1 MKRWFQMLSLAM
13 VIYAPLTFAQ
23 WHNLYEDKS
32 VVTYTNKDAIVRMDI
47 FVNVAELLD
56 YKQRRR
62 NDEGEIFQSAVIKA
76 QYNCRD
82 NRVRVYTIDFYA
94 ERMAKGNIIHNRK
107 VYNNWQDINPRSVEQ
122 NLKDFACGKKKSPG

>member
-1 MKRWFQMLSLAM
+1 MKKWFKLLSLAL
-13 VIYAPLTFAQ
+13 VIYSPLTFAQ
-23 WHNLYEDKS
+23 WQNLYEDRS
-32 VVTYTNKDAIVRMDI
+32 VVTYTNKEAIVRMDI
-47 FVNVAELLD
+47 FVNVAKMLD

-94 ERMAKGNIIHNRK
+94 ERMAKGTIINNRK
-107 VYNNWQDINPRSVEQ
+107 VYNDWQDINPRSVEQ
-122 NLKDFACGKKKSPG
+122 SLKDFACGKTK

>member
-1 MKRWFQMLSLAM
+1 MKKWFKLLSLAL
-13 VIYAPLTFAQ
+13 VIYSPLTFAQ
-23 WHNLYEDKS
+23 WQNLYEDRS
-32 VVTYTNKDAIVRMDI
+32 VVTYTNKEAIVRMDI
-47 FVNVAELLD
+47 FVNVAEMLD

-94 ERMAKGNIIHNRK
+94 ERMAKGTIINNRK
-107 VYNNWQDINPRSVEQ
+107 VYNDWQDINPRSVEQ
-122 NLKDFACGKKKSPG
+122 SLKDFACGKTK

>member
-1 MKRWFQMLSLAM
+1 MKRWLQMLSLTL
-13 VIYAPLTFAQ
+13 VICSPSAFAQ

-32 VVTYTNKDAIVRMDI
+32 VVTYTNKDEIVRMDI
-47 FVNVAELLD
+47 FVNVAEMLD

-62 NDEGEIFQSAVIKA
+62 NDEGEVFHSAVIKA

-94 ERMAKGNIIHNRK
+94 ERMARGTIINNRK
-107 VYNNWQDINPRSVEQ
+107 VYNDWQDINPRSVEQ
-122 NLKDFACGKKKSPG
+122 NLKDFACGKKK

>member
-1 MKRWFQMLSLAM
+1 MNRWLQMLSLAL
-13 VIYAPLTFAQ
+13 VICSPSAFAQ

-32 VVTYTNKDAIVRMDI
+32 VVTYTNKEAIVRMDI
-47 FVNVAELLD
+47 FVNVAEMLD

-62 NDEGEIFQSAVIKA
+62 NDEGEVFQSAVIKA

-94 ERMAKGNIIHNRK
+94 ERMARGTLINNRK
-107 VYNNWQDINPRSVEQ
+107 VYNDWQDINPRSVEQ
-122 NLKDFACGKKKSPG
+122 GLKDFACGKKK

>member
-1 MKRWFQMLSLAM
+1 MKKWFQVLSLAL
-13 VIYAPLTFAQ
+13 VIYSPLALAQ
-23 WHNLYEDKS
+23 WQNLYEDRS
-32 VVTYTNKDAIVRMDI
+32 VVTYTNKEAIVRMDI
-47 FVNVAELLD
+47 FVNVAEMLD

-94 ERMAKGNIIHNRK
+94 ERMAKGPIINNRK
-107 VYNNWQDINPRSVEQ
+107 VYNDWQDINPRSVEQ
-122 NLKDFACGKKKSPG
+122 SLKDFACGKKK

>member
-1 MKRWFQMLSLAM
+1 MKRWFQLLSFGL
-13 VIYAPLTFAQ
+13 VILTPPAFAQ

-47 FVNVAELLD
+47 FVNVAEMLD

-62 NDEGEIFQSAVIKA
+62 NDEGEVFQSAVIKA

-94 ERMAKGNIIHNRK
+94 ERMGKGTIINNRK
-107 VYNNWQDINPRSVEQ
+107 VYNSWQDINPRSVEQ
-122 NLKDFACGKKKSPG
+122 NLKDFACGKQK

>member
-1 MKRWFQMLSLAM
+1 MKRWLQMLSLTL
-13 VIYAPLTFAQ
+13 VICSPTAFAQ

-32 VVTYTNKDAIVRMDI
+32 VVTYTNKDEIVRMDI
-47 FVNVAELLD
+47 FVNVAEMLD

-62 NDEGEIFQSAVIKA
+62 NDEGEVFQSAVIKA

-94 ERMAKGNIIHNRK
+94 ERMARGTIINNRK
-107 VYNNWQDINPRSVEQ
+107 VYNDWQDINPRSVEQ
-122 NLKDFACGKKKSPG
+122 NLKDFACGKKK

>member
-1 MKRWFQMLSLAM
+1 MKRWLQMLSLAL
-13 VIYAPLTFAQ
+13 VICSPSAFAQ

-32 VVTYTNKDAIVRMDI
+32 VVTYTNKEAIVRMDI
-47 FVNVAELLD
+47 FVNVAEMLD

-62 NDEGEIFQSAVIKA
+62 NDEGEVFQSAVIKA

-94 ERMAKGNIIHNRK
+94 ERMARGTLINNRK
-107 VYNNWQDINPRSVEQ
+107 VYNDWQDINPRSVEQ
-122 NLKDFACGKKKSPG
+122 GLKDFACGNRK

>member
-1 MKRWFQMLSLAM
+1 MRRWFQMLSLSLSL
-13 VIYAPLTFAQ
+13 VICSPSAFAQ

-32 VVTYTNKDAIVRMDI
+32 VVTYTNKEAIVRMDI
-47 FVNVAELLD
+47 FVNVAEMLD

-62 NDEGEIFQSAVIKA
+62 NDEGEIFQSAIIKA

-94 ERMAKGNIIHNRK
+94 ERMAKGTLINNRK
-107 VYNNWQDINPRSVEQ
+107 VYNDWQNINPRSVEQ
-122 NLKDFACGKKKSPG
+122 NLKDFACGNKK

>member
-1 MKRWFQMLSLAM
+1 MRRWFQMLSLSL
-13 VIYAPLTFAQ
+13 VICSPSAFAQ

-32 VVTYTNKDAIVRMDI
+32 VVTYTNKEAIVRMDI
-47 FVNVAELLD
+47 FVNVAEMLD

-62 NDEGEIFQSAVIKA
+62 NDEGEIFQSAIIKA

-94 ERMAKGNIIHNRK
+94 ERMAKGALINNRK
-107 VYNNWQDINPRSVEQ
+107 VYNDWQNINPRSVEQ
-122 NLKDFACGKKKSPG
+122 NLKDFACGNKK

>member
-1 MKRWFQMLSLAM
+1 MKRWLQLMALTLA
-13 VIYAPLTFAQ
+13 IISPCAFAQ

-32 VVTYTNKDAIVRMDI
+32 VVTYTNKDAIVQMDI
-47 FVNVAELLD
+47 FVNVAEMLD

-62 NDEGEIFQSAVIKA
+62 NDEGEVFQSAVIKA

-94 ERMAKGNIIHNRK
+94 ERMARGTLINNRK
-107 VYNNWQDINPRSVEQ
+107 VYNDWQDINPRSVEQ
-122 NLKDFACGKKKSPG
+122 GLKDFACGKKK